1 MVAKVNATDTSEFV
15 WKSKYDTDKSILEK
29 KKPHISGLVKKTDCN
44 AKITKI
50 EDKIPSISGLATSA
64 GLTVVKNN
72 MPNVNNLVK
81 KRIMTQNY

>member
-1 MVAKVNATDTSEFV
+1 MLQIPVNLFENLNMTQINQF
-15 WKSKYDTDKSILEK
+15 WKRKNLILVD
-29 KKPHISGLVKKTDCN
+29 LLKKTDCN

-64 GLTVVKNN
+64 RLTVVKNN

>member
-1 MVAKVNATDTSEFV
+1 MLQIPVNLFENPNMTQTNQFR
-15 WKSKYDTDKSILEK
+15 KRKNLILVD
-29 KKPHISGLVKKTDCN
+29 LLKKTDCN

-64 GLTVVKNN
+64 ALTVVKNN